1 MRVWQRCK
9 IRALCGL
16 GLQHSIGHWNA
27 EFGVPGHRI
36 HCNLDLPYCKIC
48 FVPVDVSPS
57 PFLPF
62 RLIFVS
68 LRRSSVSYSARNA
81 QCISFELS
89 SLTFVLFQLT
99 VFKKDFYNQTIKTD
113 SGSTAQAL
121 VLSLGDDGFRLGVV
135 TGDLVGVLA
144 EGTVSLSIALKPA
157 YDLVDTQRGVT
168 DLQRML
174 VFFIY
179 GTEIGT
185 GGDLTSQIEVP
196 TFATGFDVCPR
207 GYIFSLDGANGQ
219 IGRTGS
225 CSLCAAKLYS
235 VSPLAGTSFGN
246 PSCLNCPPSAVCEG
260 GSDIEFSRGRW
271 EIING
276 IYVLV
281 GCPAGYQ
288 LVNTISGLFS
298 HDAQDCSKCSATQY
312 IVDSNNSA
320 YTCQN
325 CPLGARC
332 DGSTLT
338 SLVPDAV
345 WVADNATG
353 RYLLKTCPPGY
364 ERQVTTLDSQQCV
377 RCLPSYFC
385 TGGIASKEICPT
397 DTFAPLGSTTAS
409 ACKSAVLVELVV
421 GLPMPKDQ
429 FGDNETEDFL
439 EAVATVAKVD
449 QAYVYVVQVSASNRR
464 AGLPSEGLNTPARRG
479 RGSRRA
485 LIGIQVSARVAVDS
499 NSRAKEV
506 AGLLVKNS
514 LDAALESNNL
524 PPVTALSSRAIVTE
538 NSSDSGNSFGAYF
551 ASLAGLL
558 VVWFFYRRYRVQAS
572 YRVFL
577 IAFRAAK
584 AGDKATQRFTPFNL
598 NKSYAAEMVLG
609 RGAFG
614 CVVKMRTIKGGQ
626 AVAIKLLIPER
637 GASFEDREKRQ
648 LAREAAVLE
657 LMTNRK
663 CEHAV
668 HLAGV
673 DAVLVRA
680 EIAWFVLEYLHGDSL
695 EVVNLI

>member
-68 LRRSSVSYSARNA
+68 LRRSSVSYSASNA

-121 VLSLGDDGFRLGVV
+121 ALSLGDDGFRLGAV

-377 RCLPSYFC
+377 RYAVHQLNSEPCFC
-385 TGGIASKEICPT
+385 FHAILSKGYAFPVHAHTIPRAGACRH
-397 DTFAPLGSTTAS
+397 TFA
-409 ACKSAVLVELVV
+409 
-421 GLPMPKDQ
+421 
-429 FGDNETEDFL
+429 
-439 EAVATVAKVD
+439 
-449 QAYVYVVQVSASNRR
+449 R
-464 AGLPSEGLNTPARRG
+464 AGSRARRYVPPTLSPHWVQ
-479 RGSRRA
+479 RRPLRASR
-485 LIGIQVSARVAVDS
+485 QSWW
-499 NSRAKEV
+499 N
-506 AGLLVKNS
+506 
-514 LDAALESNNL
+514 
-524 PPVTALSSRAIVTE
+524 
-538 NSSDSGNSFGAYF
+538 
-551 ASLAGLL
+551 
-558 VVWFFYRRYRVQAS
+558 W
-572 YRVFL
+572 
-577 IAFRAAK
+577 
-584 AGDKATQRFTPFNL
+584 
-598 NKSYAAEMVLG
+598 
-609 RGAFG
+609 
-614 CVVKMRTIKGGQ
+614 
-626 AVAIKLLIPER
+626 
-637 GASFEDREKRQ
+637 
-648 LAREAAVLE
+648 
-657 LMTNRK
+657 
-663 CEHAV
+663 
-668 HLAGV
+668 
-673 DAVLVRA
+673 
-680 EIAWFVLEYLHGDSL
+680 
-695 EVVNLI
+695 